1 MFLFAPRAVPP
12 VKRRLRIFTG
22 VKNNSSNCCY
32 AMQMYLVYNLEP
44 GSGML
49 HSKICN

>member
-22 VKNNSSNCCY
+22 VKNNRGTAAN